1 LPAKV
6 FQFTMGRESREKL
19 VLKVGPSWIGDC
31 CRLDWT
37 ADCSWKFVN
46 FTKLKLSYFHF
57 LPDANLLEYAAK
69 YAAFFFL
76 DVQLSRA
83 EILFCPFNRTPKPQ
97 MQLEFCV
104 AWIFLALC
112 FIDFTRHFSLSWEN
126 CFDWASDRPNS
137 NCCAIWVMRAK
148 RGLLSR
154 QLLIEGF
161 WGS

>member
-57 LPDANLLEYAAK
+57 LPDANLLEYAGK

-112 FIDFTRHFSLSWEN
+112 KLFRYLLWVGRVKCAAPREIMILYLLTFPQADAKPRP
-126 CFDWASDRPNS
+126 ASKMKER
-137 NCCAIWVMRAK
+137 K
-148 RGLLSR
+148 RGN
-154 QLLIEGF
+154 
-161 WGS
+161 